1 VFLLGSVTSSP
12 VVRRNPSPSLLLIQ
26 AREGNTR
33 ATPRQ
38 DTQQFDLPAGEALD
52 LFYRFGF
59 FSLSVRVV
67 PRDDFGTWVIREPTS
82 AIFDPQSVRQVTLPQ
97 ANQFQDQ
104 FQIFFCDDLDDLE
117 KHYFHDFSAEGV
129 REPYRMFTGSWR
141 TPTTMKYFGISESA
155 VKGDYG
161 YVLVKLVKPKAT
173 IKIEGRPQLNEDA
186 QQSFDRIRVG
196 DKDSVEQF
204 IQNFGSHYIE
214 TLTIG
219 DALYQVLVLERPAY
233 ARVKNDVL
241 VSKRVS
247 DFDRI
252 YDDYLAPWLVKENG
266 RILVASGEP
275 RVMDMLKE
283 QAVKRLQFSNYPSI
297 FEIRR
302 QPGIMD
308 ELEFLT
314 AETTAVVGLN
324 FRSLGSLLA
333 SPHTQD
339 FYKEIVNTELALW
352 EANI

>member
-1 VFLLGSVTSSP
+1 
-12 VVRRNPSPSLLLIQ
+12 
-26 AREGNTR
+26 
-33 ATPRQ
+33 
-38 DTQQFDLPAGEALD
+38 
-52 LFYRFGF
+52 
-59 FSLSVRVV
+59 
-67 PRDDFGTWVIREPTS
+67 
-82 AIFDPQSVRQVTLPQ
+82 
-97 ANQFQDQ
+97 
-104 FQIFFCDDLDDLE
+104 
-117 KHYFHDFSAEGV
+117 
-129 REPYRMFTGSWR
+129 M
-141 TPTTMKYFGISESA
+141 
-155 VKGDYG
+155 
-161 YVLVKLVKPKAT
+161 
-173 IKIEGRPQLNEDA
+173 
-186 QQSFDRIRVG
+186 
-196 DKDSVEQF
+196 
-204 IQNFGSHYIE
+204 
-214 TLTIG
+214 
-219 DALYQVLVLERPAY
+219 LVLDHPAY

-283 QAVKRLQFSNYPSI
+283 QAVKRLQFANYPSI

-314 AETTAVVGLN
+314 ADTTAVVGLN